1 MLIDWLYL
9 ARSCRR
15 LLEENPAARFAFGR
29 SKSMNHLCAELSMT
43 RVLVVDDEKII
54 ADTLAMILRQFG
66 YDVCV
71 AYDGKGAVSMA
82 NLGAVDALISD
93 VVMPHLNGIEAAQI
107 ISTMHPN
114 CKVIL
119 FSGQATTV
127 QLQQNAEQRTNA
139 FEILAKPVPPGE
151 ILRLLGMATPSSVS
165 TSERIGTTSR
175 FLPE

>member
-1 MLIDWLYL
+1 
-9 ARSCRR
+9 
-15 LLEENPAARFAFGR
+15 
-29 SKSMNHLCAELSMT
+29 
-43 RVLVVDDEKII
+43 
-54 ADTLAMILRQFG
+54 
-66 YDVCV
+66 
-71 AYDGKGAVSMA
+71 
-82 NLGAVDALISD
+82 
-93 VVMPHLNGIEAAQI
+93 
-107 ISTMHPN
+107 MHPN